1 LRNPHAAMRGFNVG
15 GLGMNP
21 MIIVFVIVWLLTSRG
36 HNHAVLIEEHIILMH
51 CIINNMKVNWVHVM
65 KEHMIKSKKLT
76 NFNILYVVL
85 VSKMI
90 EYFRV
95 ELDGELTKIVKLHNE
110 ITTTIVH
117 NTGIKEIN
125 NDY

>member
-1 LRNPHAAMRGFNVG
+1 
-15 GLGMNP
+15 MNP